1 MEYCPYESAFD
12 ILPKKDEKK
21 KKRTKI
27 DTSFLDKSMADDSV
41 YRPALGNKSDIL
53 SLQNFSEAFVDISSN
68 ITVPPVNKF
77 KPLPKYFTGEEDDDS
92 EGFTDT
98 IGSQE
103 VVTQEVITQEN
114 NSSSSSSVNINDGWK
129 PVTRSNTYTAF
140 YDTTTPSL
148 TQMKNERQKQI
159 KPKEVSNTNDNSNES
174 NQSND
179 NSNDNS
185 NELVNKINILFHRL
199 DALEKECKGDIN
211 KNNQKEILM
220 FVGTGFIFL
229 FGLHL
234 LRR

>member
-98 IGSQE
+98 IGSQD
-103 VVTQEVITQEN
+103 VMRQEVITQEN
-114 NSSSSSSVNINDGWK
+114 NTSSSSSVNINDAWK

-159 KPKEVSNTNDNSNES
+159 QSKEVSNNNDKSNES
-174 NQSND
+174 NE
-179 NSNDNS
+179 S
-185 NELVNKINILFHRL
+185 NELVNKINILFQRL

>member
-21 KKRTKI
+21 KKRTKV
-27 DTSFLDKSMADDSV
+27 DTTFLDKSMADESMADDSV
-41 YRPALGNKSDIL
+41 YRPALGNKADIL

-77 KPLPKYFTGEEDDDS
+77 KPLPKYFTGEEDDNS

-98 IGSQE
+98 IGSQ
-103 VVTQEVITQEN
+103 VVIRQDEN
-114 NSSSSSSVNINDGWK
+114 SSSSSVNINDGWK

-159 KPKEVSNTNDNSNES
+159 PPKEVSNNNDKSNEY
-174 NQSND
+174 ND
-179 NSNDNS
+179 KS
-185 NELVNKINILFHRL
+185 NELVKKIDIIFQRL

-211 KNNQKEILM
+211 NNNQKEILM
-220 FVGTGFIFL
+220 FVGTGLVFL

>member
-27 DTSFLDKSMADDSV
+27 DTTFLDKSMADESMADDSV
-41 YRPALGNKSDIL
+41 YRPALGNKADIL

-77 KPLPKYFTGEEDDDS
+77 KPLPKYFTGEEDNDS

-98 IGSQE
+98 IGSQ
-103 VVTQEVITQEN
+103 VVIRQDEN
-114 NSSSSSSVNINDGWK
+114 SSSSSVNINDGWK

-159 KPKEVSNTNDNSNES
+159 PPKEVSNNNDK
-174 NQSND
+174 SND
-179 NSNDNS
+179 KS
-185 NELVNKINILFHRL
+185 NELVKKIDILFQRL

-211 KNNQKEILM
+211 NNNQKEILM
-220 FVGTGFIFL
+220 FVGTGLVFL